1 MQLSQGEKK
10 REKERERERCEGD
23 GRGYKVES
31 NRESISGNLLAC
43 LLLFDVV
50 LTL

>member
-1 MQLSQGEKK
+1 MQLNQGEKK
-10 REKERERERCEGD
+10 REKERERCEGD